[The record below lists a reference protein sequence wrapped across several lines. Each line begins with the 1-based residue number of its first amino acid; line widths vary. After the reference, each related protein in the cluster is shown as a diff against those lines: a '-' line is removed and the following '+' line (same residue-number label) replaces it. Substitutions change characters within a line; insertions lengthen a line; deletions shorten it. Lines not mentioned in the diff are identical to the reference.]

1 MYSNIKPVLNVDK
14 EYSYQF
20 KEYQNS
26 KVEIHTY
33 IPGDYI
39 PTEITV
45 VSGDKSY
52 KAILK
57 KVKYLVGRDMYEITY
72 GRYK

>member
-1 MYSNIKPVLNVDK
+1 MYSNIKPVLNVDE
-14 EYSYQF
+14 EYSYWF
-20 KEYQNS
+20 KEYPNS
-26 KVEIHTY
+26 RVEIHTH

-45 VSGDKSY
+45 VSGEKSY

-57 KVKYLVGRDMYEITY
+57 QVKYWVGRDMYEITY
-72 GRYK
+72 GRY

>member
-1 MYSNIKPVLNVDK
+1 MYSNIKPVLNVDE
-14 EYSYQF
+14 EYSYWF
-20 KEYQNS
+20 KEYPNS
-26 KVEIHTY
+26 RVEIHIS
-33 IPGDYI
+33 IPGECV

-45 VSGDKSY
+45 VSGEKSY

-57 KVKYLVGRDMYEITY
+57 QVKYLVGRDMYEITY